1 MENSFQQSVSKEI
14 VLFHAFT
21 VIFYLHRAMVD
32 ENSTDEERIS
42 LLRKTCSEH
51 AVMYKDAMNGKG
63 IDRHMFGLYVVSKG
77 LGYVS
82 TFTFTLTKC

>member
-1 MENSFQQSVSKEI
+1 M
-14 VLFHAFT
+14 
-21 VIFYLHRAMVD
+21 MD
-32 ENSTDEERIS
+32 ENSTNEERIS

-82 TFTFTLTKC
+82 WTT

>member
-1 MENSFQQSVSKEI
+1 M
-14 VLFHAFT
+14 
-21 VIFYLHRAMVD
+21 D
-32 ENSTDEERIS
+32 ENSTNEERIS

-82 TFTFTLTKC
+82 TLALHTCKVLGNQRLQIINKYHLTFKHQFHYHKYGH

>member
-1 MENSFQQSVSKEI
+1 MHS
-14 VLFHAFT
+14 
-21 VIFYLHRAMVD
+21 FYLHRAMVD

-82 TFTFTLTKC
+82 TIALRTYKVLDSQRLQLNAGAIVAASE